1 MRIPTYTAKFNPS
14 NRAPGA
20 SIRARKSFSVAQA
33 EIDKAAPLNAFLGEV
48 AEISLGR
55 YRVAE
60 ELKLEEN
67 LLAAATQLAS
77 LENVMANDANIYSVL
92 DGDQPRWNQQVNEIK
107 KTLQNNI
114 GTNLNSRLKFE
125 SKFNIAENSARTRLR
140 KKVDA
145 AIAARAAAAQKQAE
159 TAL

>member
-33 EIDKAAPLNAFLGEV
+33 EIDKAAPLTAFLGEV

-107 KTLQNNI
+107 KTLQKI
-114 GTNLNSRLKFE
+114 
-125 SKFNIAENSARTRLR
+125 I
-140 KKVDA
+140 
-145 AIAARAAAAQKQAE
+145 I
-159 TAL
+159 